1 MIEPV
6 PVRGK
11 AHDRAHECK
20 GPGECM
26 APLMKEEWVTL
37 RQVIISTPGSYS
49 SRLRSY
55 SCESLGKSDQRE
67 RGWIT
72 KRVRFVPTSEKQ
84 IR

>member
-26 APLMKEEWVTL
+26 APLMKEGRVTPRL
-37 RQVIISTPGSYS
+37 AIISTSGSYS

-55 SCESLGKSDQRE
+55 SCEFLGKSDQRE
-67 RGWIT
+67 RGWVT
-72 KRVRFVPTSEKQ
+72 KRVR
-84 IR
+84 